1 MEPNTGDNK
10 NGNGR
15 LAAAILLNVI
25 ITVSQFTGGIVSG
38 SLALVSDA
46 VHNLSDSFAI
56 VLAWLAQR
64 LGKRPVTRKSTFGFR
79 RAEILAAF
87 INALVLFGVS
97 IYLITEAADRFFN
110 LREIDYRWMLWLGI
124 LGILANGFSVF
135 LLHAGKG
142 KNINIRAAYLHLLGD
157 AMTSAAV
164 VAGAL
169 LIRFFGI
176 YWVDPVITILISIY
190 LFVQTIGI
198 FKEATGILMQMAPS
212 AIDQDAVSESL
223 KSIDGIKGIHHIHI
237 WCLSDEKVYI
247 ECHVS
252 LEHDYPV
259 SETGKI
265 LSAMEVK
272 LKEGF
277 QVSHLTVQ
285 FEFNPEHNHS
295 CDC

>member
-1 MEPNTGDNK
+1 MSHHDGHTM
-10 NGNGR
+10 NGNSR
-15 LAAAILLNVI
+15 MASAILLNLVI
-25 ITVSQFTGGIVSG
+25 TISQFTGGIISG
-38 SLALVSDA
+38 SLALISDA

-64 LGKRPVTRKSTFGFR
+64 LSRRPLTAKSTFGFR

-97 IYLITEAADRFFN
+97 IYLVAEAVDRFLN
-110 LREIDYRWMLWLGI
+110 LREVDYNWMLWLGI
-124 LGILANGFSVF
+124 LGIVANGLSVF

-169 LIRFFGI
+169 LIRIFGI
-176 YWVDPVITILISIY
+176 YWIDPLITILISIY

-198 FKEATGILMQMAPS
+198 FKQATGILMQMAPTD
-212 AIDQDAVSESL
+212 INQEKVRESL
-223 KSIDGIKGIHHIHI
+223 SSISGVKGIHHIHI
-237 WCLSDEKVYI
+237 WCLSDEKVHF

-252 LEHDYPV
+252 LDSDYPV

-265 LSAMEVK
+265 LSAMEQK
-272 LKEGF
+272 LKQEF

-285 FEFNPEHNHS
+285 FEFNPDHDHA